1 MGRLVEGGS
10 VSMEI
15 TIKDF
20 WTTLK
25 RSAILMVVCALLFG
39 VAFYVYNSRF
49 ATKIYSSS
57 VEYILLARDGSVE
70 DEEKLNNYLV
80 VGVKSIPTLES
91 VLMSDKTM
99 KSVLDYIEG
108 RRALE
113 PDNSDFD
120 LDGSYTPSGL
130 LGCFS
135 FTWDNPE
142 TLVFTVRCRVGSA
155 KDARVLLYA
164 FGEIINERSETVLH
178 GIFTVDQCYTP
189 GNGVKVSPNVT
200 KNTLLGTVIGA
211 VLSYATVLAV
221 SILDTRVKREKDLRS
236 RFAQIPVL
244 GQIPRI
250 D

>member
-1 MGRLVEGGS
+1 
-10 VSMEI
+10 MEI

-25 RSAILMVVCALLFG
+25 KSIVLMVICALLFG
-39 VAFYVYNSRF
+39 AAFYVYSNRF
-49 ATKIYSSS
+49 ATKVYSSS
-57 VEYILLARDGSVE
+57 VEYILLARDGTVE

-99 KSVLDYIEG
+99 RSVLDYIEV

-113 PDNSDFD
+113 PENHEFELSRT
-120 LDGSYTPSGL
+120 YTPSGL

-142 TLVFTVRCRVGSA
+142 TLVFTVRCKTGSA
-155 KDARVLLYA
+155 EDARILLYA

-178 GIFTVDQCYTP
+178 GIFTIDHQYDETP
-189 GNGVKVSPNVT
+189 AAGVKVSPNVT
-200 KNTLLGTVIGA
+200 KNTFFGAVIGA
-211 VLSYATVLAV
+211 VLAYVSVLCFV
-221 SILDTRVKREKDLRS
+221 VLDTRVKREKDLKS

-244 GQIPRI
+244 GQIPQI
-250 D
+250 N